1 MKGTTKLA
9 LGVGG
14 LFAGVLVLARGRRR
28 APVSG
33 VVALVGER
41 MLVGDA
47 GPPPRPTIGARAGE
61 EDGLVVLRP
70 GETRYL
76 SCTGR
81 PCGHVLVIL
90 PVGEYEAYQR
100 NLGTKHA
107 GEAALVDV
115 DDRKAETVV
124 TWLVCKGGHLEL
136 AARAWPDGAELVAH
150 VVASPPQHR
159 FARF

>member
-14 LFAGVLVLARGRRR
+14 LAAGLFALARGRRR
-28 APVSG
+28 RPVSG
-33 VVALVGER
+33 TLALVGER

-47 GPPPRPTIGARAGE
+47 GPPPRPPIGARAGE

-70 GETRYL
+70 GETRYV
-76 SCTGR
+76 SCAGR
-81 PCGHVLVIL
+81 PCGHVLVVL

-100 NLGTKHA
+100 NLGCKHA
-107 GEAALVDV
+107 GVAALVDV
-115 DDRKAETVV
+115 DDRKLETVV
-124 TWLVCKGGHLEL
+124 TWMVVKGGHLEL
-136 AARAWPDGAELVAH
+136 AARPWPDGLELVAH